1 MKPIRAYFL
10 GLKRI
15 WQVKRYIGVIYLINL
30 LLALGLG
37 SLVGQAIYR
46 SLGKS
51 LAAERL
57 VQGFDPHWYGSFS
70 ATAQGLA
77 RTFHPAVVG
86 IGAVFENLNQFLT
99 GRLFSEPGIF
109 VWLGLLYLLVWTFFS
124 AGFVSRFV
132 RPDDPEGFWQSAAR
146 FMPRFVILAIMAGIG
161 YYFLLGGVLNG
172 LGGWIRSLTR
182 ETTDERV
189 VFFLT
194 LVKYLAVW
202 ILVWWLNM
210 IFDYSRI
217 ATVYRDLRMVWLAP
231 IEAFGL
237 TLRHPLKTGG
247 LYYLLGTTGL
257 LVLLGYWMT
266 APGAGQ
272 STATA
277 VWMAFLFGQLYVIF
291 RMGLRVWFYSSQTE
305 MYLSLRSATNRQSKE
320 DDL

>member
-1 MKPIRAYFL
+1 MKPIGAYL
-10 GLKRI
+10 RGLSRI

-37 SLVGQAIYR
+37 SVVGQAIYR

-77 RTFHPAVVG
+77 KTFHPAVVG
-86 IGAVFENLNQFLT
+86 IGAVFENLNRFLT
-99 GRLFSEPGIF
+99 GRLFSDLGIF
-109 VWLGLLYLLVWTFFS
+109 VWLGLFYLLIWSFFS

-132 RPDDPEGFWQSAAR
+132 RPDNSMGFWQSAAR
-146 FMPRFVILAIMAGIG
+146 FMPRFVVLAIMAAIG
-161 YYFLLGGVLNG
+161 YYILLGGVLNG
-172 LGGWIRSLTR
+172 LSRWVQSLTR

-189 VFFLT
+189 VFVLT
-194 LVKYLAVW
+194 LAKYLVVW

-231 IEAFGL
+231 IEALVL

-247 LYYLLGTTGL
+247 LYYLLGITGL
-257 LVLLGYWMT
+257 LALWGYWMV

-291 RMGLRVWFYSSQTE
+291 RIGLRVWFYSSQAV
-305 MYLSLRSATNRQSKE
+305 MYLSFQPSTGEQSKGGNP
-320 DDL
+320 